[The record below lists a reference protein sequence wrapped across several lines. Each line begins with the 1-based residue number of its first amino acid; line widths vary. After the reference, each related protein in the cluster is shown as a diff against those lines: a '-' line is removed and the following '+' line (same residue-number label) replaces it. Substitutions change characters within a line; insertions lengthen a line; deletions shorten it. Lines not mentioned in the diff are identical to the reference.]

1 VPQQL
6 TTGGVRDP
14 FLPRLLAAIRQAN
27 EIDLAVAFVKS
38 SGLAL
43 LFGALSD
50 AILIRGARLRILT
63 SDYLDVTDPAAL
75 RRLLLLAER
84 GAEVRLFETG
94 DHSFHLKAYICV
106 RSDWGQALWGS
117 AFIGSSNISRMAL
130 TDGLEWNYR
139 VDHPEDLADPAAS
152 HFREIRDEFQILFD
166 HDKARTLDHAW
177 IDAYEIR
184 RRVQRLPLAHAW
196 DEPEEPRPQ
205 PSPVQAEA
213 LVALEATR
221 LAGYTRGLV
230 VMATGLGKTYLAAF
244 DSERLQARRVLFVA
258 HREEILL
265 QAEASFQRVRP
276 SARIGWYGG
285 GRKDFEGVDLVFASI
300 QTLGRAEHLAL
311 FEPGHFDYVVV
322 DEFHHAAAPIYRRLL
337 QHFRPRFLLGL
348 TATPERTDQ
357 SDILSLC
364 DDNLVYS
371 RRLFDGVEL
380 GLLCPFVYYGIY
392 DETVDY
398 REIPWRNGRFD
409 PTALSHQLATLGRA
423 RHALRHWRDKA
434 QDRTLAFCVSTA
446 HADFMAERFRQAGVR
461 AAAVYAGSSL
471 DRGAALEALGRGE
484 LQVLFSVD
492 LFNEGVDLP
501 AVDTVMMLRPTESK
515 ILFLQQLGRG
525 LRRHPGKRHLVV
537 LDFIANHKGFLNKP
551 QALFDCGSR
560 YQDLAAFGRQVRD
573 GQLRLPPGCFA
584 NYDLAIIDFLTRLS
598 GKGLETDYQ
607 ALKESAGRRP
617 TLTEVFRARADLK
630 DLRRT
635 GGHWWALVRDQ
646 GDLEPAEADC
656 LERHAGFF
664 REVETTAMTRSFKA
678 ILLESL
684 LELDGFA
691 SPPRVADLADR
702 ALHVFRRRRGFIGD
716 IRVDLRDLDR
726 VNPAQWLAYWS
737 ANPINAWTG
746 GNRQSEARPWFEV
759 RDGRFAPTF
768 AVADHE
774 RAVFQDMVQELVNY
788 RLAAYEPRLGI
799 GPEAED
805 PAKAPAESGEVAAP
819 TAKIIPFRRPAAPPS
834 DWQQVPYFP
843 NLRIACGHFH
853 AGSAESQATCHLA
866 PGHGRLDPRRH
877 FVARAIGNS
886 MNGGKQPVQD
896 GDYLLLERIDS
907 ERAGSIT
914 GTTVVIE
921 RQEVGEDQ
929 YLLRL
934 VTKTPDGRYI
944 LKATN
949 RDYADYEADEGM
961 QTRARLRAVLGR
973 EDLWPALDVETE

>member
-1 VPQQL
+1 MPQQL
-6 TTGGVRDP
+6 TTGGARDP

-537 LDFIANHKGFLNKP
+537 LDFIGNHKGFLNKP

-573 GQLRLPPGCFA
+573 GQLKLPPGCFA

-598 GKGLETDYQ
+598 GKGLETDYL

-617 TLTEVFRARADLK
+617 TLSEVFRARVDLK

-684 LELDGFA
+684 LELDGFLTL
-691 SPPRVADLADR
+691 PQVADLADR

-716 IRVDLRDLDR
+716 IREDLRDLDR
-726 VNPAQWLAYWS
+726 VDPARWLAYWS

-746 GNRQSEARPWFEV
+746 GNRKSEARPWFEV
-759 RDGRFAPTF
+759 RDGHFAPTF
-768 AVADHE
+768 AVAEDD
-774 RAVFQDMVQELVNY
+774 RAVFQDMVQELVDY

-896 GDYLLLERIDS
+896 GDYLLLERINS

-921 RQEVGEDQ
+921 RQEVEEDQ

-973 EDLWPALDVETE
+973 EDLWPATDVETQ

>member
-1 VPQQL
+1 MAQQL
-6 TTGGVRDP
+6 STGGARDP
-14 FLPRLLAAIRQAN
+14 FLPRLLAAIRQAS

-50 AILIRGARLRILT
+50 AILIRGARLRVLT
-63 SDYLDVTDPAAL
+63 SDYLEVTDPAAL

-84 GAEVRLFETG
+84 GAEVRLFEAG

-106 RSDWGQALWGS
+106 RRDQGQTLWGS
-117 AFIGSSNISRMAL
+117 AFIGSSNISRTAL
-130 TDGLEWNYR
+130 TDGLEWNFR
-139 VDHPEDLADPAAS
+139 IDHPEDLADPAAS
-152 HFREIRDEFQILFD
+152 HFREIREEFQILFD
-166 HDKARTLDHAW
+166 HGNASSLDHAW
-177 IDAYEIR
+177 IDAYEAR

-205 PSPVQAEA
+205 PSSVQTEA
-213 LVALEATR
+213 LAALEATR
-221 LAGYTRGLV
+221 AAGYTRGLV

-244 DSERLQARRVLFVA
+244 DSERMQARRVLFVA

-276 SARIGWYGG
+276 HARIGWYTG
-285 GRKDFEGVDLVFASI
+285 GRKEDADLLFASI

-311 FEPGHFDYVVV
+311 FDRAQFDYVVV

-337 QHFRPRFLLGL
+337 QHFQPRFLLGL

-364 DDNLVYS
+364 DDNLVYN

-409 PTALSHQLATLGRA
+409 PTALSHKLATLGRA
-423 RHALRHWRDKA
+423 KHALTHWRDKA
-434 QDRTLAFCVSTA
+434 QARTLAFCVSTA
-446 HADFMAERFRQAGVR
+446 HADFMAERFRQGGIR

-471 DRGAALEALGRGE
+471 DRGDALEQLERGD

-501 AVDTVMMLRPTESK
+501 AIDTVMMLRPTESK

-525 LRRHPGKRHLVV
+525 LRSHADKRHLVV
-537 LDFIANHKGFLNKP
+537 LDFIGNHKGFLNKP

-560 YQDLAAFGRQVRD
+560 YQDLAAFGRRVRD
-573 GQLRLPPGCFA
+573 GQLKLPPGCFA
-584 NYDLAIIDFLTRLS
+584 NYDIAIIDFLTRLS
-598 GKGLETDYQ
+598 GKGVETDYQ

-617 TLTEVFRARADLK
+617 TLTEVYRASANLK
-630 DLRRT
+630 HLRRM
-635 GGHWWALVRDQ
+635 GSHWWALVRDQ

-656 LERHAGFF
+656 LERHGAFL
-664 REVETTAMTRSFKA
+664 REVETTAMTRSFKP

-691 SPPRVADLADR
+691 TPPRVDDLADR
-702 ALHVFRRRRGFIGD
+702 ALHVFRRRRGFVSD
-716 IRVDLRDLDR
+716 IREDLRDLDR
-726 VNPAQWLAYWS
+726 IDPAKWLAYWS

-746 GNRQSEARPWFEV
+746 GNRKTQPKPWFEV

-768 AVADHE
+768 QVADHE
-774 RAVFQDMVQELVNY
+774 RAVLQDMVQELVDY
-788 RLAAYEPRLGI
+788 RLATYEPRMTLGLEV
-799 GPEAED
+799 EAPVE
-805 PAKAPAESGEVAAP
+805 PAGVDAPS
-819 TAKIIPFRRPAAPPS
+819 AKIIPFRKPATPPS
-834 DWQQVPYFP
+834 DWQEVPYFP
-843 NLRIACGHFH
+843 NLRIACGHFRG
-853 AGSAESQATCHLA
+853 GSPETQATCHLA
-866 PGHGRLDPRRH
+866 PGQGRLDPQRH

-896 GDYLLLERIDS
+896 GDYLLLERIGS

-921 RQEVGEDQ
+921 RQEAGEDQ

-934 VTKTPDGRYI
+934 VTKTADGRYI

-949 RDYADYEADEGM
+949 RAYPDYEADEGM
-961 QTRARLRAVLGR
+961 QTRARLRAVLR
-973 EDLWPALDVETE
+973 PEDVWPALDVETQ